1 MAADGSSQIYIYI
14 YIKYTETR
22 RDGSHFIQKQ
32 EMVVELS
39 VCGAVFPH
47 AVTEEGY

>member
-1 MAADGSSQIYIYI
+1 MDRQIYIYRER
-14 YIKYTETR
+14 ETR
-22 RDGSHFIQKQ
+22 RDGSNFIQKQ

-39 VCGAVFPH
+39 VCGAVFPD